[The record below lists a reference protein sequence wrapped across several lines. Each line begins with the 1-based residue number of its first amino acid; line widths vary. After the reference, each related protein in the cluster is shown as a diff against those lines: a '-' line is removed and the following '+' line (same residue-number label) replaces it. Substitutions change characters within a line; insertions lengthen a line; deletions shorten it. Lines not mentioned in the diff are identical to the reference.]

1 MRIYLLNGPPR
12 SGKDT
17 AGKMLAKMLDN
28 AVVMKFATPLKMA
41 THAMMAMLRGD
52 KQVPGPEAFEDSK
65 DTPQE
70 FFFEATPR
78 CAYINVSEGLC
89 KKLFGKRVFG
99 TLMVKKIKEAQ
110 EKGVEN
116 VVITDSGFQEEA
128 QVLVDEFGA
137 ENTYLI
143 RVIRPGTDFN
153 GDSRGWIDIEGVH
166 KHQMANTGER
176 SHIRLL
182 VAEMVGQM
190 EEEQSIG
197 S

>member
-89 KKLFGKRVFG
+89 KKLFGKRIFG

-110 EKGVEN
+110 EKGIEN

-128 QVLVDEFGA
+128 QILVDEFGA
-137 ENTYLI
+137 ENIDLI
-143 RVIRPGTDFN
+143 RVLREGSHFI
-153 GDSRGWIDIEGVH
+153 GDSRDYISLGDASPRFLHNDGSRGDLRMSV
-166 KHQMANTGER
+166 AG
-176 SHIRLL
+176 LL
-182 VAEMVGQM
+182 LDM
-190 EEEQSIG
+190 EQEQTIG